1 MRSHVN
7 SNFCLSGLLQFSVEP
22 PPQPSDE
29 MILPASSVPHITV
42 KEEVGHIRLLV
53 VRAQGLL
60 GAVLVE
66 YRTVPLTAFSP
77 KDYQVWLLPRC
88 VIILEFN

>member
-1 MRSHVN
+1 M
-7 SNFCLSGLLQFSVEP
+7 GP
-22 PPQPSDE
+22 PPQPGDE
-29 MILPASSVPHITV
+29 MTLPASAVPRITI

-60 GAVLVE
+60 GTVLVE

-77 KDYQVWLLPRC
+77 KDYQVWPLPRRA
-88 VIILEFN
+88 IILEFKSSYWSWG

>member
-1 MRSHVN
+1 M
-7 SNFCLSGLLQFSVEP
+7 GP
-22 PPQPSDE
+22 PPQPGDG
-29 MILPASSVPHITV
+29 MILPVSAVPHITI

-60 GAVLVE
+60 GTVLAE

-77 KDYQVWLLPRC
+77 KDYQV
-88 VIILEFN
+88 

>member
-7 SNFCLSGLLQFSVEP
+7 SNFCLSGLLQFSVGP

-29 MILPASSVPHITV
+29 MILPASAVPHITV
-42 KEEVGHIRLLV
+42 KEEVGHIQLLV

-60 GAVLVE
+60 GTVLME

-77 KDYQVWLLPRC
+77 KDYQVWPLPRC
-88 VIILEFN
+88 VITLEFN

>member
-1 MRSHVN
+1 M
-7 SNFCLSGLLQFSVEP
+7 GP
-22 PPQPSDE
+22 PPRPGDE
-29 MILPASSVPHITV
+29 MILPASAVPHITV

-60 GAVLVE
+60 GTVLVE

-77 KDYQVWLLPRC
+77 KDYQVWLLPKS
-88 VIILEFN
+88 VIILELI

>member
-1 MRSHVN
+1 M
-7 SNFCLSGLLQFSVEP
+7 GP
-22 PPQPSDE
+22 PPQAGDE
-29 MILPASSVPHITV
+29 MILPASAVPQITI

-60 GAVLVE
+60 GTVLVE

-77 KDYQVWLLPRC
+77 KDYQVWPLPRC
-88 VIILEFN
+88 VIILEFNSRYLSWR